1 MAFGKPGRPAED
13 RQLRQREL
21 FLAVAP
27 LLVERG
33 VRGLTMRDAA
43 RAAHI
48 SVAGLYHYF
57 PTKRDLVL
65 HSLRP
70 DAFKRM
76 CGDFMKESGHLQTEA
91 PGRFLRAFVEF
102 SVREVSFVR
111 PAIHAALEI
120 GAKEFWAAQEAGI
133 VTALDIMVSALRGAY
148 PTATDDEL
156 AHIARAIRRTL
167 MAALLDRSVGDEELR
182 EQLRALMVGDA
193 ILRRRHRDTAA
204 AMTAPVPGAGVAVDR
219 KTAMR
224 VV

>member
-1 MAFGKPGRPAED
+1 MASGKPGRPAED
-13 RQLRQREL
+13 RQLRQREI

-57 PTKRDLVL
+57 PTKRELVL

-76 CGDFMKESGHLQTEA
+76 CGDFMKESGHLQAEA
-91 PGRFLRAFVEF
+91 PGRFLREFVEF

-133 VTALDIMVSALRGAY
+133 VIALDIMVAALRGAY
-148 PTATDDEL
+148 TTATDAEL
-156 AHIARAIRRTL
+156 AHLARAIRRTL

-193 ILRRRHRDTAA
+193 ILRRRHRDTVAA
-204 AMTAPVPGAGVAVDR
+204 ATAPVVSAPVAADR
-219 KTAMR
+219 KTTIR

>member
-27 LLVERG
+27 FLVERG
-33 VRGLTMRDAA
+33 VRRLTMRDAA

-57 PTKRDLVL
+57 PTKRELVL

-76 CGDFMKESGHLQTEA
+76 CGDFMSESGHLQTES
-91 PGRFLRAFVEF
+91 PGHFLAAFVDF
-102 SVREVSFVR
+102 CVREVSFVR
-111 PAIHAALEI
+111 PAIYAALEI
-120 GAKEFWAAQEAGI
+120 GAQEFWAAQEAGI
-133 VTALDIMVSALRGAY
+133 ATALDIMVAALRGAY

-156 AHIARAIRRTL
+156 AHLARAIRRTL
-167 MAALLDRSVGDEELR
+167 MAALLDRSVGVEELR
-182 EQLRALMVGDA
+182 EQLRALMLGDA

-204 AMTAPVPGAGVAVDR
+204 AAATSVGSAGAAVDR
-219 KTAMR
+219 RTTR

>member
-1 MAFGKPGRPAED
+1 MAFGKVGRPPED
-13 RQLRQREL
+13 RQLRQREI

-43 RAAHI
+43 RSAHL

-57 PTKRDLVL
+57 PTKRELVL

-76 CGDFMKESGHLQTEA
+76 CGDFMKASGHLQAEA
-91 PGRFLRAFVEF
+91 PGRFLREFVEF
-102 SVREVSFVR
+102 SVHEVSFVR

-120 GAKEFWAAQEAGI
+120 GANEFWAAQEAGI
-133 VTALDIMVSALRGAY
+133 ATALEIMVAALRGAY
-148 PTATDDEL
+148 PTATDVEL
-156 AHIARAIRRTL
+156 AHLARAIRRTL

-182 EQLRALMVGDA
+182 EQLRALMLGDA
-193 ILRRRHRDTAA
+193 ILRRRHRDTVAA
-204 AMTAPVPGAGVAVDR
+204 ANAPVANAGVAVQR
-219 KTAMR
+219 KPTIRA
-224 VV
+224 V

>member
-13 RQLRQREL
+13 RQLRQREI

-33 VRGLTMRDAA
+33 VRRLTMRDAA
-43 RAAHI
+43 RAAHL

-57 PTKRDLVL
+57 PTKRELVL

-76 CGDFMKESGHLQTEA
+76 CGDFMRESGDLRAEA
-91 PGRFLRAFVEF
+91 PGRFLRAFVDF
-102 SVREVSFVR
+102 CVREVSFVR

-120 GAKEFWAAQEAGI
+120 GANEFWAAQEAGI
-133 VTALDIMVSALRGAY
+133 ATALEIMVSALRGAY
-148 PTATDDEL
+148 PTATDAEL
-156 AHIARAIRRTL
+156 AHLARAIRRTL

-193 ILRRRHRDTAA
+193 ILRRRRREMAA
-204 AMTAPVPGAGVAVDR
+204 PNAPVARAHVAVDR
-219 KTAMR
+219 KTAMIR

>member
-13 RQLRQREL
+13 RQLRQREI

-33 VRGLTMRDAA
+33 VRRLTMRDAA
-43 RAAHI
+43 RAAHL

-57 PTKRDLVL
+57 PTKRELVL

-76 CGDFMKESGHLQTEA
+76 CGDFMTESGHLQAEA
-91 PGRFLRAFVEF
+91 PGRFLREFVEF

-120 GAKEFWAAQEAGI
+120 GAQEFWAAQEAGI
-133 VTALDIMVSALRGAY
+133 ATALEIMVAALRGAY
-148 PTATDDEL
+148 PTATDAEL
-156 AHIARAIRRTL
+156 AHLARAIRRTL
-167 MAALLDRSVGDEELR
+167 MAALLDRSVDAEELR

-204 AMTAPVPGAGVAVDR
+204 AATAPVAGAGGAVDR
-219 KTAMR
+219 KTAIG
-224 VV
+224 VL